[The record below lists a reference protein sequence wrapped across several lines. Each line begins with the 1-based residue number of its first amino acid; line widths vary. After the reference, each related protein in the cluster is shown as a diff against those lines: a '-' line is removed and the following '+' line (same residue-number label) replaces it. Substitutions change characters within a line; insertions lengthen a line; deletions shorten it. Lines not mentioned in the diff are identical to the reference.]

1 MGEPIAAIASP
12 TTTTP
17 SADELQKVFDKFD
30 TNGDGK
36 ISASELAGVLR
47 SMGTEYSAPDLQR
60 AMEEI
65 DSDKDGFINLEE
77 FAQLCRDENKDGL
90 VSEAELHH
98 VLNRIGMRCS
108 VEECAR
114 MIKGVDSD
122 GDGRV
127 NYKEFEKMMASK
139 KN

>member
-1 MGEPIAAIASP
+1 
-12 TTTTP
+12 
-17 SADELQKVFDKFD
+17 
-30 TNGDGK
+30 
-36 ISASELAGVLR
+36 
-47 SMGTEYSAPDLQR
+47 
-60 AMEEI
+60 MEEI

-77 FAQLCRDENKDGL
+77 FAQLCRSTSEGGGGEELREAFDLYDENKDGL

>member
-60 AMEEI
+60 AM
-65 DSDKDGFINLEE
+65 
-77 FAQLCRDENKDGL
+77 
-90 VSEAELHH
+90 
-98 VLNRIGMRCS
+98 
-108 VEECAR
+108 
-114 MIKGVDSD
+114 IKGVDSD